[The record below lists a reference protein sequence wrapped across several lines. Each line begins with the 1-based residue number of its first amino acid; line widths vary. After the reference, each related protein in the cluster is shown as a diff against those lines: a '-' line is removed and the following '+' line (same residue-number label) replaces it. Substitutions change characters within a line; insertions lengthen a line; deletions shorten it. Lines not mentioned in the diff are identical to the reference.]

1 MRWFRRWLVDLPL
14 LLRLSLTLQF
24 GRWFWLVPVIAV
36 LWPAY
41 NALALVVGWRATSF
55 EPADAQNYLI
65 GLPLYLLAIGIG
77 VRIIAGEI
85 ENRTLEVT
93 YTVPGGAQRVWISKM
108 FAALL
113 PLIVAEILLAVICM
127 AFFTS
132 FPLSALYGTL
142 QGIVVYMALA
152 MGLGALTR
160 SEITATLLA
169 AIVLFFNGM
178 ITGFGDIQI
187 RWSPFFNPLGV
198 PEQNQAQLLGWLLQ
212 NRIGMV
218 LVVMA
223 LVALSCVRAERREEL
238 LRM

>member
-1 MRWFRRWLVDLPL
+1 MRELKNWLVDTSL
-14 LLRLSLTLQF
+14 LLKLSLTLQF
-24 GRWFWLVPVIAV
+24 GRWFWLVPVIAL

-41 NALALVVGWRATSF
+41 NALALVAGWRVTGF
-55 EPADAQNYLI
+55 EPVDAQNYLI
-65 GLPLYLLAIGIG
+65 GLPLYLLAIGLG

-93 YTVPGGAQRVWISKM
+93 YTVPGGAQRVWISKLI
-108 FAALL
+108 AALL
-113 PLIVAEILLAVICM
+113 PLIAAEILLAILCT

-142 QGIVVYMALA
+142 QGIVFYLVLA

-198 PEQNQAQLLGWLLQ
+198 PEQNQAQILGWLLQ
-212 NRIGMV
+212 NRIGMALAV
-218 LVVMA
+218 LA

>member
-1 MRWFRRWLVDLPL
+1 MRRLKNWLIDTPL
-14 LLRLSLTLQF
+14 LLRLSLKLQF
-24 GRWFWLVPVIAV
+24 GRWFWLVPVIAL

-41 NALALVVGWRATSF
+41 NALALVAGWRDRGF
-55 EPADAQNYLI
+55 EPGDAQSGLI
-65 GLPLYLLAIGIG
+65 GLPLYLLAVGLG

-108 FAALL
+108 IAALL
-113 PLIVAEILLAVICM
+113 PLIAAQILLAIVCA
-127 AFFTS
+127 AFFTP
-132 FPLSALYGTL
+132 FPLSALYGTF
-142 QGIVVYMALA
+142 QGIVFYLALA

-169 AIVLFFNGM
+169 AIVLFLNGM
-178 ITGFGDIQI
+178 ITGFGENQI

-198 PEQNQAQLLGWLLQ
+198 PEQNQSEILAWTLQ
-212 NRIGMV
+212 NRIGMA
-218 LVVMA
+218 LAVMA

>member
-1 MRWFRRWLVDLPL
+1 MRGLKNWLVDTPL
-14 LLRLSLTLQF
+14 LLKLSLTLQF
-24 GRWFWLVPVIAV
+24 GRWFWLVPVIAL

-41 NALALVVGWRATSF
+41 NALALVAGWRVTGF
-55 EPADAQNYLI
+55 EPAHAQNYLI
-65 GLPLYLLAIGIG
+65 GLPLYLLAIGLG

-85 ENRTLEVT
+85 EARTLEVT

-108 FAALL
+108 IAALL
-113 PLIVAEILLAVICM
+113 PLIAAEILLAVFCM
-127 AFFTS
+127 AFFTA

-142 QGIVVYMALA
+142 QGIVVYLALA

-178 ITGFGDIQI
+178 LTGFGDNQI
-187 RWSPFFNPLGV
+187 RWSPFFNPLAV
-198 PEQNQAQLLGWLLQ
+198 PEQNQAQVFGWLLQ
-212 NRIGMV
+212 NRIGMA